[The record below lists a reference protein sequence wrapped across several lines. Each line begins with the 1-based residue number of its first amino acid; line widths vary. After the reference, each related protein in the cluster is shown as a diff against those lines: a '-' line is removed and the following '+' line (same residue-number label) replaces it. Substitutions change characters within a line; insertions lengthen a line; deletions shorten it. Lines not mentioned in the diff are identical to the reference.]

1 MQAESGFTPYYLL
14 KKSVTQKP
22 WPNSIPTE
30 KQITDVFND
39 DVLYWVKTIGE
50 RKAA

>member
-1 MQAESGFTPYYLL
+1 MQKESGFTPYYLL

-30 KQITDVFND
+30 QEVTDVFVD
-39 DVLYWVKTIGE
+39 EATFYADELIE
-50 RKAA
+50 RKSA

>member
-1 MQAESGFTPYYLL
+1 MQEESGFTPYYLL

-30 KQITDVFND
+30 KQITDVFNEEVKAYAK
-39 DVLYWVKTIGE
+39 VLDE